1 MSGREG
7 RGEGRGGE
15 GRTPSL
21 SRRHQ
26 RRPPSPRLLLP
37 PPPAQTAGPTSSRSP
52 RICWRTCAVAASSAA
67 AGGGA
72 HRPAGSLGPCRQPR
86 SRQSEQRHCLGVV
99 GGCPG
104 PSPSPGRA
112 PSLCRGCSARARVL
126 SSRAAI
132 VRARH
137 RRHRARISYL
147 GRKKG
152 RGGHRRDVWEG
163 RGRGGEG
170 RTPSLSRRRRRRP
183 PHPRLLLS
191 PPPAQ
196 TADPTSSHSPRI
208 S

>member
-1 MSGREG
+1 MIHCITS
-7 RGEGRGGE
+7 
-15 GRTPSL
+15 PPL
-21 SRRHQ
+21 SRCHR
-26 RRPPSPRLLLP
+26 RRPPYSI
-37 PPPAQTAGPTSSRSP
+37 S
-52 RICWRTCAVAASSAA
+52 WRTCAVAASSAA